1 MLAAMALPIQVP
13 NGGLLPSESMV
24 WTTADELNY
33 VRGLYARKKL
43 RALRGYVR
51 HAHDR
56 KWFGPGMRV
65 EAGLVILEARD
76 LLKALEDELAN

>member
-1 MLAAMALPIQVP
+1 MAATAMALP
-13 NGGLLPSESMV
+13 LPIPISGESMV
-24 WTTADELNY
+24 WTTADELSY
-33 VRGLYARKKL
+33 LRGLYARKKL

-76 LLKALEDELAN
+76 LLAQLESELEN